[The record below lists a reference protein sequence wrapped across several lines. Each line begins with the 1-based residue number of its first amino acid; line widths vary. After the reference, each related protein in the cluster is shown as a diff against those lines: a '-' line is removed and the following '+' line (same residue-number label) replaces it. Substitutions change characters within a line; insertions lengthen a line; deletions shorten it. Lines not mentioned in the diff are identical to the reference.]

1 MVQLIY
7 HQLEAHL
14 FSIIKGNCNMVKHTS
29 RVTIK
34 ATAANVWATL
44 TEPELVKQWQC
55 GSELFTDWRV
65 GSEIHFRSQ
74 WQGQIYEQ
82 WGKVEEVIPNQRI
95 RYSLFAPQPGLKDR
109 PEHYFVM
116 TYKLDEHDGAT
127 TVTIDM
133 DDNRPGASDS
143 KSADADGQ
151 AVLALLKATAESL

>member
-1 MVQLIY
+1 M
-7 HQLEAHL
+7 
-14 FSIIKGNCNMVKHTS
+14 
-29 RVTIK
+29 
-34 ATAANVWATL
+34 
-44 TEPELVKQWQC
+44 
-55 GSELFTDWRV
+55 
-65 GSEIHFRSQ
+65 
-74 WQGQIYEQ
+74 
-82 WGKVEEVIPNQRI
+82 GKVEEVIPNQRI